1 MAKTKSKIPIKRP
14 LSEDERSLRPDNL
27 SVDRQ
32 IYSSRSFRSR
42 QNDDDRRN
50 ESLEIVSVKSGYSAN
65 DENVD
70 LTGQSQKGLKV
81 RRQTV
86 TIKDA
91 RGNLLKRRQS
101 YKLSYDPNRPG
112 GNEYEIEAASVG
124 QTANNNQNT
133 VNDILTDVSNKVQ
146 IQVENETDTVVI
158 KRENDDRE
166 FRRTTTNT
174 TISSILF
181 TPKRTNP
188 ARALAND
195 VQRRANNSN
204 TATYSGSATN
214 ATADDVNDNRVLG
227 ETYPLTK
234 STIDRSLLPT
244 PKSTTNVSIRSQRS
258 PKESRHSKRS
268 PILRTR
274 VQSKLDGSDSDN
286 DKKLA
291 LSTKISKEDTNNS
304 LPPPNFKA
312 SLFNRVRKLSTPRKS
327 PKFKP
332 VTLHDVQRSDT
343 LSSENLKDKQTS
355 ENDHRRLSK
364 ATSVTVKTENT
375 FVKEPAT
382 THLTRFERLK
392 SSQSVRSHYDKTER
406 VDAGTMNGDGLGAS
420 KIGESRY
427 EHVEDNNNIL
437 SLKPKRHKRTLNG
450 IGNASTPKNGSIIG
464 ANTDSR
470 IPKAKDRSVAKVL
483 DVQKGLTH
491 SSSFMKVDD
500 KIDIYSESDKK
511 VMLKHAQY
519 ISDDLKIMKSK
530 LKDNDFIVQHLNAK
544 TKRQLQKNAV
554 LRSFKINKNKH
565 NISSNQT
572 VHSAYSTP
580 KQRKFTNKLENKR
593 LSQISVERKLSP
605 KPLRKTRYEN
615 VNVWKVQP
623 KIHHYDPHKNK
634 HSKKEAFT
642 RSKISNNIFE
652 SRTNNVASWV
662 LDSVKESRLSST
674 MDAKLTI
681 NKPAPVRA
689 KKQKRK
695 RLLHEKERVI
705 DIDLESKSSKG
716 TNPNLISAGM
726 YLPITKRKLKRKP
739 MRLKNNRRLYTQ
751 VGKVKG
757 YESEIP
763 ILYSDEEGEYPEPRP
778 LTDTDRSRYP
788 NYRRYEDDGEHM
800 RVNYRDPAH
809 KKVGRTCGAL
819 VKFFRNGDSDFKGLP
834 LTVNRN
840 FRNLETLLVYL
851 NDKVPTSTGVHYIF
865 KWPEGTEIKSVTEFQ
880 NRCVYIVSSTHKLVT
895 NVNYGQSRE
904 DYWSNKKP
912 SAGRLRKN
920 ELELYKKPPSP
931 RESPVRNSP
940 LIVTIIN
947 NLSRDKREK
956 VILNPQTQQTFE
968 KWLEDISNPDM
979 PVYALFS
986 EKPPH
991 VEINSFSALFRE
1003 LRTHS
1008 NFLAVGE
1015 EGLPAEVA
1023 KKRQAPSS
1031 NSSTD
1036 SIHEAR
1042 NRKKKLAKQQEMGQI
1057 YENGRAQSPTS
1068 TAMSRYDYGP
1078 RYLPGTRGRS
1088 KDARRNIRDSV
1099 EIEIDGNVREFIPPS
1114 FVDPED
1120 DGRKPDKNL
1129 KCEWVYGFRG
1139 RDARHNLLVLPE
1151 TGELVYF
1158 VASVVVLYNKERD
1171 TQRHYIKHNEEIT
1184 CMTIHPNQYLIA
1196 TGQMH
1201 GKGPEHASHI
1211 RIWHGVNLSTYSVI
1225 GVGVFYGEIL
1235 SIGFSNDGT
1244 GNFMCVIDGSEK
1256 HVLSVWEWQ
1265 TEKLVARTTTSTDP
1279 VHCACFYPDGKN
1291 NSILITYG
1299 ARHIYFWKIFYDV
1312 ARRKE
1317 AKILRDR
1324 NSGIFED
1331 EIPKSI
1337 NCLVF
1342 LASGDVVTGDSSG
1355 NLLVWDRDTSDA
1367 FTCRYAIQAHQG
1379 SVASVC
1385 LLEDGTLFSASGSEV
1400 KAWDTNSNFRA
1411 VKTRQI
1417 PQEAGGI
1424 RSLVTQT
1431 PGGIDGKLYIGT
1443 TRSAILDGSLQL
1455 KFRYIVQGHSDGI
1468 LGVVPHPFE
1477 PTFISAGMD
1486 QIVYKWSLVTH
1497 KVTWRSKVEAP
1508 CTSAAVDQR
1517 HELIAVGMSDG
1528 TFTVLNSYNGM
1539 HITTVN
1545 VGAEPI
1551 GCLAFSPD
1559 GCNLALGTNDGL
1571 VIVFTVHD
1579 RGQAFRKVTPPLTGH
1594 TSGVAH
1600 VDWSTDGR
1608 CIQSS
1613 SYTHELLFW
1622 DIDGMQQIR
1631 MHRLMRDVDWF
1642 TSTCHVQYGLIGP
1655 WSNLEKGETVKVVN
1669 RSNFRDTVITGDSK
1683 GRIRLYKYPCSKEK
1697 ADFRGVRVYSSDVTA
1712 ACFTP
1717 DTRTVITCGGHD
1729 AAMVQWTLVDE

>member
-1 MAKTKSKIPIKRP
+1 MSYTEIYRKQVKDDRGNDFREHHPPARNREDVHVRRQRYNISETGDSFLKGYGNDVDFVTPTSDIQTLISAKRTHVPTISDTNVNGSIRTIDTPTDPSKLSTADRKKLLLKRISQLEETDQYIDNLQTEMAATARQNSQSGHASSVNSVHRTPSPRYDMKAGLSDRTLLNSPNNFRPASQIRVRSRENRLDTERHLRAPNDLGNTLSETYTVSSKPPVYKTSSIPGNDIINGDYTNYRYLTDIKTRNVQNIRKVDRKYRTSILNKAEKLLNERKRRQLPSTGEESQRTLQRRLSRNRTYTKRP
-14 LSEDERSLRPDNL
+14 LS
-27 SVDRQ
+27 
-32 IYSSRSFRSR
+32 
-42 QNDDDRRN
+42 
-50 ESLEIVSVKSGYSAN
+50 
-65 DENVD
+65 
-70 LTGQSQKGLKV
+70 
-81 RRQTV
+81 
-86 TIKDA
+86 
-91 RGNLLKRRQS
+91 
-101 YKLSYDPNRPG
+101 
-112 GNEYEIEAASVG
+112 
-124 QTANNNQNT
+124 
-133 VNDILTDVSNKVQ
+133 
-146 IQVENETDTVVI
+146 
-158 KRENDDRE
+158 
-166 FRRTTTNT
+166 
-174 TISSILF
+174 
-181 TPKRTNP
+181 
-188 ARALAND
+188 
-195 VQRRANNSN
+195 
-204 TATYSGSATN
+204 
-214 ATADDVNDNRVLG
+214 
-227 ETYPLTK
+227 
-234 STIDRSLLPT
+234 
-244 PKSTTNVSIRSQRS
+244 
-258 PKESRHSKRS
+258 RS
-268 PILRTR
+268 PI
-274 VQSKLDGSDSDN
+274 SDSDIVEVPETL
-286 DKKLA
+286 DSA
-291 LSTKISKEDTNNS
+291 PSSAI
-304 LPPPNFKA
+304 LP
-312 SLFNRVRKLSTPRKS
+312 RRWKS
-327 PKFKP
+327 R
-332 VTLHDVQRSDT
+332 RSD
-343 LSSENLKDKQTS
+343 
-355 ENDHRRLSK
+355 
-364 ATSVTVKTENT
+364 
-375 FVKEPAT
+375 
-382 THLTRFERLK
+382 
-392 SSQSVRSHYDKTER
+392 
-406 VDAGTMNGDGLGAS
+406 
-420 KIGESRY
+420 
-427 EHVEDNNNIL
+427 
-437 SLKPKRHKRTLNG
+437 
-450 IGNASTPKNGSIIG
+450 
-464 ANTDSR
+464 
-470 IPKAKDRSVAKVL
+470 IPSA
-483 DVQKGLTH
+483 
-491 SSSFMKVDD
+491 
-500 KIDIYSESDKK
+500 
-511 VMLKHAQY
+511 AQ
-519 ISDDLKIMKSK
+519 
-530 LKDNDFIVQHLNAK
+530 
-544 TKRQLQKNAV
+544 
-554 LRSFKINKNKH
+554 
-565 NISSNQT
+565 
-572 VHSAYSTP
+572 
-580 KQRKFTNKLENKR
+580 
-593 LSQISVERKLSP
+593 
-605 KPLRKTRYEN
+605 
-615 VNVWKVQP
+615 
-623 KIHHYDPHKNK
+623 
-634 HSKKEAFT
+634 
-642 RSKISNNIFE
+642 
-652 SRTNNVASWV
+652 
-662 LDSVKESRLSST
+662 
-674 MDAKLTI
+674 
-681 NKPAPVRA
+681 
-689 KKQKRK
+689 
-695 RLLHEKERVI
+695 
-705 DIDLESKSSKG
+705 
-716 TNPNLISAGM
+716 
-726 YLPITKRKLKRKP
+726 
-739 MRLKNNRRLYTQ
+739 
-751 VGKVKG
+751 
-757 YESEIP
+757 SEIP

-1331 EIPKSI
+1331 RNFADHLIDEIPKSI